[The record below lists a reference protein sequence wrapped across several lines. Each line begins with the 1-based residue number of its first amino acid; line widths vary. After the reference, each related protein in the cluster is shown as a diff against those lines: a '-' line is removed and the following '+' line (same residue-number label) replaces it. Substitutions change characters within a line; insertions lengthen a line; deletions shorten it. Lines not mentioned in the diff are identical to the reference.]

1 MYIYIYIYIYIYNV
15 YIYIYNVYIY
25 IYIYI
30 QIFIKKYILCKTY
43 KSHAVIEVFGN
54 RCRKD
59 IYF

>member
-1 MYIYIYIYIYIYNV
+1 M
-15 YIYIYNVYIY
+15 
-25 IYIYI
+25 YIYI